1 MKQLLSRLVYIL
13 EQGKVFQVV
22 GILLLMLIGGAIE
35 TLGIGIIMPFVSL
48 LNNPTQLS
56 KINKNSNFLYQF
68 IPDNI
73 STQLLLIWIC
83 VGLILIYILK
93 NVLLSLITF
102 WQYEFI
108 CKNQIGLS
116 NRLFRGYLYAP
127 YTFHLQRNTADI
139 VANIISEV
147 GQVFSGVLMPAMI
160 LLTELI
166 VVTFV
171 FVLLVFIEPFSSI
184 LALIV
189 LSIAIISFN
198 LLIRGKINQLGLI
211 RQRHFSQIV
220 KTVNQSLGGIKET
233 KVLGRENLFLQI
245 FSYNLSKSSYA
256 DMFSSYARQTPSLF
270 IETIILISVI
280 LIVLLTIVQGK
291 SSQSVFPLL
300 SLFAIAA
307 LRIMPSAKRISST
320 LPLITYYKHSVDA
333 IYNEIKILEKKP
345 IKKFFE
351 VNQESLSFQKT
362 IELKNIAYKYP
373 NAKVEA
379 LQNIDLTIRKGTS
392 TAFVGSSGA
401 GKTTIVDILLGLLTP
416 CKGKVLIDGQDI
428 QSHLRSWQ
436 HQIGYIPQKIYLSD
450 ENIRQ
455 NVAFGLPESD
465 INNNQ
470 VWAAL
475 EAAQLDQFIKG
486 LPDKL
491 DTMVGERGV
500 RLSGGQQQRIG
511 IARALY
517 HNPNVLVMDEAT
529 AALDNTTEQEFI
541 KALDRLTGEKTLI
554 IIAHRLTTIKKCDH
568 IYLLESGQV
577 TAAGTYSELLES
589 SKIFREMAQVLI
601 D

>member
-1 MKQLLSRLVYIL
+1 MKQLFSKLVYIL
-13 EQGKVFQVV
+13 EPGKVFQIV
-22 GILLLMLIGGAIE
+22 GILLLMLVGGVIE

-56 KINKNSNFLYQF
+56 KNNQNFKFLYQF
-68 IPDNI
+68 IPENT

-83 VGLILIYILK
+83 IGLIVIYIFK
-93 NVLLSLITF
+93 NILLSLITF
-102 WQYEFI
+102 WQYKFI
-108 CKNQIGLS
+108 YKNQISLS
-116 NRLFRGYLYAP
+116 NRLFKAYIYAP

-139 VANIISEV
+139 VSNIISEV
-147 GQVFSGVLMPAMI
+147 GQIFSGVLMPALT

-166 VVTFV
+166 VVIFI
-171 FVLLVFIEPFSSI
+171 FLLLVYIEPFSSI
-184 LALIV
+184 LALII

-198 LLIRGKINQLGLI
+198 LLIRGKTNQLGLI
-211 RQRHFSQIV
+211 RQHHFSKIV

-233 KVLGRENLFLQI
+233 KVLGRENLFLQN
-245 FSYNLSKSSYA
+245 FNYNLSKSSYA
-256 DMFSSYARQTPSLF
+256 DMFASYSRQTPSLF

-320 LPLITYYKHSVDA
+320 LPLITYYKHSVEA
-333 IYNEIKILEKKP
+333 IYNEIKILEKTS
-345 IKKFFE
+345 IKSIE
-351 VNQESLSFQKT
+351 TVQSYSSFQDI
-362 IELKNIAYKYP
+362 IELKDVSYRYP
-373 NAKVEA
+373 NAKSEA
-379 LQNIDLTIRKGTS
+379 LQNICLTVKKGSS

-416 CKGKVLIDGQDI
+416 SKGKVLIDGRDI
-428 QSHLRSWQ
+428 QHFLRSWQ
-436 HQIGYIPQKIYLSD
+436 NLIGYIPQKIYLSD
-450 ENIRQ
+450 ENIKQ
-455 NVAFGLPESD
+455 NVAFGLPKSD
-465 INNNQ
+465 INNDQ

-475 EAAQLDQFIKG
+475 EAAQLDQFIKS
-486 LPDKL
+486 LPDEL

-541 KALDRLTGEKTLI
+541 KALDHLTGEKTLI

-577 TAAGTYSELLES
+577 TAAGTYSELLKS

>member
-1 MKQLLSRLVYIL
+1 MKQLFAKLDYIL
-13 EQGKVFQVV
+13 EPGKGIQII
-22 GILLLMLIGGAIE
+22 GILLLMLIGGVIE

-56 KINKNSNFLYQF
+56 KSNQNLNFLCKF
-68 IPDNI
+68 IPENT
-73 STQLLLIWIC
+73 STQLLLILIC
-83 VGLILIYILK
+83 MGLILIYSFK
-93 NVLLSLITF
+93 NVFLSLIIF
-102 WQYEFI
+102 WQHKFI
-108 CKNQIGLS
+108 YKNQINLS
-116 NRLFRGYLYAP
+116 NRLFKAYIYAP

-139 VANIISEV
+139 VSNIISEV
-147 GQVFSGVLMPAMI
+147 GQVFSGVLMPALT

-166 VVTFV
+166 VVTFI
-171 FVLLVFIEPFSSI
+171 FLLLVYIEPFSSI
-184 LALIV
+184 LALVI
-189 LSIAIISFN
+189 LSTSMISFN
-198 LLIRGKINQLGLI
+198 LLIRRKTNQLGLI
-211 RQRHFSQIV
+211 RQRHFSKIV
-220 KTVNQSLGGIKET
+220 KTVNQSIGGIKET
-233 KVLGRENLFLQI
+233 KVLGRENLFLQN
-245 FSYNLSKSSYA
+245 FSYNLSKSSHA
-256 DMFSSYARQTPSLF
+256 DMFASFTRQTPSLF

-333 IYNEIKILEKKP
+333 IYHEIKMLEKTP
-345 IKKFFE
+345 IEQLIE
-351 VNQESLSFQKT
+351 VDQQDFSFQNT
-362 IELKNIAYKYP
+362 IELRDISYKYP
-373 NAKVEA
+373 NAKIEA
-379 LQNIDLTIRKGTS
+379 LQNICLTIEKGTS

-416 CKGKVLIDGQDI
+416 NKGKVLIDERDI
-428 QSHLRSWQ
+428 QPYLMSWQ

-450 ENIRQ
+450 ESIRQ

-465 INNNQ
+465 INNDQ

-475 EAAQLDQFIKG
+475 EAAQLDEFIKG

-491 DTMVGERGV
+491 DTMVGELGV

-541 KALDRLTGEKTLI
+541 KALDHLTGEKTLV

-577 TAAGTYSELLES
+577 TATGTYSELLKS

>member
-1 MKQLLSRLVYIL
+1 M
-13 EQGKVFQVV
+13 
-22 GILLLMLIGGAIE
+22 
-35 TLGIGIIMPFVSL
+35 
-48 LNNPTQLS
+48 
-56 KINKNSNFLYQF
+56 
-68 IPDNI
+68 
-73 STQLLLIWIC
+73 
-83 VGLILIYILK
+83 
-93 NVLLSLITF
+93 
-102 WQYEFI
+102 
-108 CKNQIGLS
+108 
-116 NRLFRGYLYAP
+116 
-127 YTFHLQRNTADI
+127 
-139 VANIISEV
+139 SEV
-147 GQVFSGVLMPAMI
+147 GQVFSGVLMPALT

-166 VVTFV
+166 VVIFI
-171 FVLLVFIEPFSSI
+171 FILLVYIEPFSSV
-184 LALIV
+184 LALII
-189 LSIAIISFN
+189 LSTAIASFN
-198 LLIRGKINQLGLI
+198 KLIREKINQLGLI
-211 RQRHFSQIV
+211 RQRHYSQIV

-233 KVLGRENLFLQI
+233 KVLGRENLFLQD
-245 FSYNLSKSSYA
+245 FSYNLSKYSYA
-256 DMFSSYARQTPSLF
+256 DMSASYTRQTPSLF

-291 SSQSVFPLL
+291 SSQSVFPLI

-320 LPLITYYKHSVDA
+320 LPLITYYKHSVDS
-333 IYNEIKILEKKP
+333 IYNEIRILEETP
-345 IKKFFE
+345 IKKLGE
-351 VNQESLSFQKT
+351 VNQAASSFQSK
-362 IELKNIAYKYP
+362 IELKDISYKYP

-416 CKGKVLIDGQDI
+416 CKGKVLIDGQEI
-428 QSHLRSWQ
+428 QPHLRSWQ

-465 INNNQ
+465 INNDQ

-475 EAAQLDQFIKG
+475 EAAQLDQFIKS
-486 LPDKL
+486 LPDEL

-529 AALDNTTEQEFI
+529 AALDNTTEQEFV
-541 KALDRLTGEKTLI
+541 KALDHLTGEKTLI
-554 IIAHRLTTIKKCDH
+554 IIAHRLTTIKKCEDIH
-568 IYLLESGQV
+568 LLESGKI
-577 TAAGTYSELLES
+577 TASGTYSELLKS